1 MVNGKGRKLNLSRH
15 RKIKSS
21 RPLLPLFALLI
32 VGTGIGIALAVAVT
46 PLLHDVCL
54 AAIVCQR
61 QLSLLIGVI
70 ALALALNI
78 SVMVLLYER
87 LNRLNEERILEAL
100 LLSESTIM
108 SPNLEHS
115 ELD

>member
-1 MVNGKGRKLNLSRH
+1 MSRRRKS
-15 RKIKSS
+15 KSS

-32 VGTGIGIALAVAVT
+32 VGTGFGIALAVAVT

-70 ALALALNI
+70 ALGLALNI
-78 SVMVLLYER
+78 TVMVLLHER
-87 LNRLNEERILEAL
+87 LNRQNEERILEAL
-100 LLSESTIM
+100 LLSESAIM
-108 SPNLEHS
+108 SHNLEHS